1 MPDTGLKGLRP
12 SVITALVSVIRG
24 GLCLAALLLG
34 PASQAATENVTD
46 GDHSGALH
54 VRTASGQ
61 VIRHVPRLH
70 TGVNIEVSGMLVRA
84 RVQQRFRNPSA
95 EWVEAVY
102 VFPLP
107 DDAAVDHLRTRF
119 GGRVIEGE
127 IQEKTQA
134 RRTYAQ
140 ARSEGRRASLL
151 EQQRPNIFPTA
162 LANIPPGAEIE
173 VEIEYQ
179 QTVQYRAGVFSL
191 RFPMVVGPRYIPGR
205 PIPQSSGGFDRH
217 GWAGATD
224 QVPDAARI
232 TPPLIDASDRRRN
245 PVSLSLQL
253 QAGVPLAGLRS
264 LYHPVHTEAL
274 PAGGQRLRLADGDV
288 PADRDFVLEWR
299 IADLPEPAGALFR
312 ERWQGE
318 DYGLLLLAPPAH
330 AAVADE
336 QWPARE
342 LVLVVDTSGS
352 MHGASIAQAREALD
366 LALRQLRPRDRFN
379 IIQFSDHTRA
389 LFPLPV
395 TASRHNLA
403 QARHYVDG
411 LQAEGGTEMAP
422 ALRHALG
429 RHERS
434 GLLRQVVFLTDGD
447 IGNEQALFTI
457 IREQLGEA
465 RLYPVAIGS
474 APNSYFMTRAAAFG
488 RGSYTYIGDLGEV
501 QDRMDQ
507 LFARLAAPV
516 LTDIR
521 VTWEGAGRQV
531 QAPDPVPDLHAGE
544 PLLVA
549 VQSAGELASVRVTG
563 MLGGRPWTHQV
574 RLQGGA
580 EAAGV
585 HVLWARRRIDD
596 WMARR
601 TLGED
606 SERVRSEVLQ
616 LALRHH
622 LVSPYTSLVAV
633 DRTPV
638 RPADEPLHS
647 KPLPTHLP
655 KGWSQAH
662 VVGSMPQTATPALLH
677 SLLGLLL
684 VGLGG
689 LGWLRWRVCG
699 AG

>member
-1 MPDTGLKGLRP
+1 MPEPRRKGVLC
-12 SVITALVSVIRG
+12 SAGMALVSGLRG
-24 GLCLAALLLG
+24 GLLLSALLLG
-34 PASQAATENVTD
+34 VASQATAAE
-46 GDHSGALH
+46 GRAEDHSGALH

-70 TGVNIEVSGMLVRA
+70 TGVDIEVSGMLVRA
-84 RVQQRFRNPSA
+84 RVQQRFRNPSP

-107 DDAAVDHLRTRF
+107 EDAAVDHLRMRF

-127 IQEKTQA
+127 IQEKQQA
-134 RRTYAQ
+134 RRAYEQ
-140 ARSEGRRASLL
+140 ARSEGRRANLV
-151 EQQRPNIFPTA
+151 EQQRPNIFTTS
-162 LANIPPGAEIE
+162 LANIPPGEEIV

-205 PIPQSSGGFDRH
+205 PILESSGEFDEH

-232 TPPLIDASDRRRN
+232 TPPLIDASATRRN

-253 QAGVPLAGLRS
+253 QAGVPLAGVRS
-264 LYHPVHTEAL
+264 LYHPIHTEEL
-274 PAGGQRLRLADGDV
+274 PAGGQRLRLADGNV

-299 IADLPEPAGALFR
+299 MADLHEPAAALFR
-312 ERWQGE
+312 ERWQGQ
-318 DYGLLLLAPPAH
+318 DYGLLLLAPPVH
-330 AAVADE
+330 AAAVDE
-336 QWPARE
+336 QSPARE

-352 MHGASIAQAREALD
+352 MHGDSIAQARTALH
-366 LALRQLRPRDRFN
+366 LALGQLRPQDRFN
-379 IIQFSDHTRA
+379 IIRFSDHTRA

-395 TASRHNLA
+395 AASRHNLER
-403 QARHYVDG
+403 ARRYVDA
-411 LQAEGGTEMAP
+411 LEAEGGTEMAP
-422 ALRHALG
+422 AMRHALQRHAHSG
-429 RHERS
+429 R
-434 GLLRQVVFLTDGD
+434 LRQVVFLTDGD
-447 IGNEQALFTI
+447 IGNEQALFAI
-457 IREQLGEA
+457 IRAHLGDA

-474 APNSYFMTRAAAFG
+474 APNSYFMTRAAVFG
-488 RGSYTYIGDLGEV
+488 RGSYTHIGDLGEV
-501 QDRMDQ
+501 QGRMEG
-507 LFARLAAPV
+507 LFRRLAAPV
-516 LTDIR
+516 LTDIQ
-521 VTWEGAGRQV
+521 VTWEGGGAQR
-531 QAPDPVPDLHAGE
+531 QAPHPVPDLHTGE

-549 VQSAGELASVRVTG
+549 VQSAGELASVQVTG

-574 RLQGGA
+574 QLRGGA
-580 EAAGV
+580 QAAGV
-585 HVLWARRRIDD
+585 HVLWARRMIAD

-616 LALRHH
+616 LALQHH

-633 DRTPV
+633 DRTPA

-655 KGWSQAH
+655 QGWSQAH
-662 VVGSMPQTATPALLH
+662 VIGSMPQTATPALLH
-677 SLLGLLL
+677 ALLGLLL
-684 VGLGG
+684 VAVGGLGG
-689 LGWLRWRVCG
+689 LRWR
-699 AG
+699 A